1 MNTVHVRDLCRA
13 MWHLRSEG
21 ANSEIYNV
29 VDKGH
34 TSKIIEF

>member
-13 MWHLRSEG
+13 MWHLRCEG
-21 ANSEIYNV
+21 PNSEVYNV

-34 TSKIIEF
+34 TSKIVEF